1 MTYIIRNPKLLN
13 LNKKY
18 FITVGTFDGVHLG
31 HQKIIT
37 HLVKKAKQ
45 KNCGTLLLTFDPHP
59 RKVVQ
64 PSNAPMLLQTIE
76 ERSEILSKLGLEII
90 FVQPFTKAFS
100 KLNAE
105 EYVKDILVNQLN
117 VEHLLVG
124 YNHRFGKNRTANI
137 FDLKKLGKKYKFSVG
152 EIQAHIVNKI
162 TVSSTKIRHA
172 INNGNIKYANS
183 LLGHTYKLR
192 GIVMKG
198 RQNGKKIGFPTANV
212 KINEREKI
220 LPKNG
225 VYAVKV
231 NYNEMTNL
239 AMMNIGTNPTFSG
252 NYISNE
258 VHLINWDGNLY
269 KKEIEIFFIERI
281 RDEKKFNS
289 IQDLSIQL
297 QNDKNYVLKKFKN
310 LNL

>member
-37 HLVKKAKQ
+37 QLVKKAKQ

-124 YNHRFGKNRTANI
+124 YNHRFGKNRNANI

-183 LLGHTYKLR
+183 LLGHTYKLK

-231 NYNEMTNL
+231 NYNKMTNL

>member
-137 FDLKKLGKKYKFSVG
+137 FDLKKLGKKYKFSVS

-183 LLGHTYKLR
+183 LLGHTYKLK
-192 GIVMKG
+192 GIVMEG

-258 VHLINWDGNLY
+258 VHLIDWDGNLY

-297 QNDKNYVLKKFKN
+297 QNDKNFVLKKFKN

>member
-1 MTYIIRNPKLLN
+1 
-13 LNKKY
+13 
-18 FITVGTFDGVHLG
+18 
-31 HQKIIT
+31 
-37 HLVKKAKQ
+37 
-45 KNCGTLLLTFDPHP
+45 
-59 RKVVQ
+59 
-64 PSNAPMLLQTIE
+64 
-76 ERSEILSKLGLEII
+76 
-90 FVQPFTKAFS
+90 
-100 KLNAE
+100 
-105 EYVKDILVNQLN
+105 
-117 VEHLLVG
+117 
-124 YNHRFGKNRTANI
+124 
-137 FDLKKLGKKYKFSVG
+137 KYKFSVG

-183 LLGHTYKLR
+183 LLGHKYKLK

-212 KINEREKI
+212 KIKEREKI

-231 NYNEMTNL
+231 NYNKITHL

-269 KKEIEIFFIERI
+269 EKEIEIFFIERI

-289 IQDLSIQL
+289 IQDLSMQL
-297 QNDKNYVLKKFKN
+297 HNDKNYVLEKFKN
-310 LNL
+310 LNLQK

>member
-45 KNCGTLLLTFDPHP
+45 KDCGTLLLTFDPHP

-90 FVQPFTKAFS
+90 FIQPFTKAFS

-105 EYVKDILVNQLN
+105 EYVRDILVNQLN

-183 LLGHTYKLR
+183 LLGHTYKLK
-192 GIVMKG
+192 GIVMEG

-212 KINEREKI
+212 KIKEKEKI

-231 NYNEMTNL
+231 NYNEITHL
-239 AMMNIGTNPTFSG
+239 GMMNIGTNPTFSG

-297 QNDKNYVLKKFKN
+297 QIDKNYVLEKFKN

>member
-37 HLVKKAKQ
+37 QLVKKAKQ

-183 LLGHTYKLR
+183 LLGHTYKLK

-231 NYNEMTNL
+231 NYNKMTNL

>member
-124 YNHRFGKNRTANI
+124 YNHRFGRNRTANI

-183 LLGHTYKLR
+183 LLGHTYKLK

-258 VHLINWDGNLY
+258 VHLINWNGNLY

>member
-37 HLVKKAKQ
+37 QLVKKAKQ

-183 LLGHTYKLR
+183 LLGHTYKLK

-231 NYNEMTNL
+231 NYNKMTNL

-297 QNDKNYVLKKFKN
+297 HNDKNYVLEKFKN

>member
-13 LNKKY
+13 LKKKY

-124 YNHRFGKNRTANI
+124 YNHRFGKNRNANI

-183 LLGHTYKLR
+183 LLGHTYKLK

-231 NYNEMTNL
+231 NYNKMTNL

-297 QNDKNYVLKKFKN
+297 HNDKNYVLEKFKN

>member
-137 FDLKKLGKKYKFSVG
+137 FDLKKLGKKYKFSVS

-183 LLGHTYKLR
+183 LLGHTYKLK
-192 GIVMKG
+192 GIVMMG

>member
-183 LLGHTYKLR
+183 LLGHTYKLK

-231 NYNEMTNL
+231 NYNEITHL

-258 VHLINWDGNLY
+258 VHLINWNGNLY

>member
-1 MTYIIRNPKLLN
+1 M
-13 LNKKY
+13 
-18 FITVGTFDGVHLG
+18 
-31 HQKIIT
+31 
-37 HLVKKAKQ
+37 
-45 KNCGTLLLTFDPHP
+45 LTFDPHP

-183 LLGHTYKLR
+183 LLGHTYKLK

-231 NYNEMTNL
+231 NYNEITHL

>member
-76 ERSEILSKLGLEII
+76 EKSEILSKLGLEII

-183 LLGHTYKLR
+183 LLGHTYKLK

>member
-124 YNHRFGKNRTANI
+124 YNHRFGKNRNANI

-183 LLGHTYKLR
+183 LLGHTYKLK

-231 NYNEMTNL
+231 NYNEITHL

>member
-124 YNHRFGKNRTANI
+124 YNHRFGRNRTANI

-183 LLGHTYKLR
+183 LLGHTYKLK

-258 VHLINWDGNLY
+258 VHLINWNGNLY

-297 QNDKNYVLKKFKN
+297 HNDKNYVLEKFKN

>member
-124 YNHRFGKNRTANI
+124 YNHRFGKNRNANI

-183 LLGHTYKLR
+183 LLGHTYKLK

-231 NYNEMTNL
+231 NYNKMTNL

-297 QNDKNYVLKKFKN
+297 QNDKNYILEKFKN

>member
-31 HQKIIT
+31 HQKIINQ
-37 HLVKKAKQ
+37 LVKKAKQ

-64 PSNAPMLLQTIE
+64 PSNAPLLLQTIE

-100 KLNAE
+100 KLNSE

-137 FDLKKLGKKYKFSVG
+137 FDLKKLGKKYKFSVS

-183 LLGHTYKLR
+183 LLGHTYKLK

-212 KINEREKI
+212 KIKEREKI

-231 NYNEMTNL
+231 NYNEMTHL
-239 AMMNIGTNPTFSG
+239 AMMNIGTNPTFNG

-258 VHLINWDGNLY
+258 VHLINWDGDLY

-297 QNDKNYVLKKFKN
+297 QNDKNYILKKFKN

>member
-117 VEHLLVG
+117 VGHLLVG

-183 LLGHTYKLR
+183 LLGHTYKLK

-212 KINEREKI
+212 KINESEKI

>member
-124 YNHRFGKNRTANI
+124 YNHRFGKNRNANI

-183 LLGHTYKLR
+183 LLGHTYKLK

-231 NYNEMTNL
+231 NYNKMTNL

>member
-1 MTYIIRNPKLLN
+1 MTNIIRNPKLLN

-31 HQKIIT
+31 HKKIIT

-183 LLGHTYKLR
+183 LLGHTYKLK

>member
-1 MTYIIRNPKLLN
+1 MTNIIRNPKLLN

-137 FDLKKLGKKYKFSVG
+137 FDLKKLGKKYKFSVS

>member
-183 LLGHTYKLR
+183 LLGHTYKLK

-231 NYNEMTNL
+231 NYNKMTNL

-258 VHLINWDGNLY
+258 VHLINWEGNLY

>member
-37 HLVKKAKQ
+37 QLVKKAKQ

-64 PSNAPMLLQTIE
+64 PSNAPLLLQTIE

-90 FVQPFTKAFS
+90 FIQPFTKAFS
-100 KLNAE
+100 KLNSE

-137 FDLKKLGKKYKFSVG
+137 FDLKKLGKKYKFSVS

-172 INNGNIKYANS
+172 ISNGNIKYANS
-183 LLGHTYKLR
+183 LLGHTYKLK

-212 KINEREKI
+212 KIKEREKI

-231 NYNEMTNL
+231 NYNEITHL
-239 AMMNIGTNPTFSG
+239 AMMNIGTNPTFNG

-297 QNDKNYVLKKFKN
+297 QNDKNYILEKFKN

>member
-105 EYVKDILVNQLN
+105 EYVRDILVNQLN

-183 LLGHTYKLR
+183 LLGHTYKLK

-231 NYNEMTNL
+231 NYNKMTNL

>member
-183 LLGHTYKLR
+183 LLGHTYKLK

-212 KINEREKI
+212 KIKEREKI

-231 NYNEMTNL
+231 NYNEITHL
-239 AMMNIGTNPTFSG
+239 AMMNIGTNPTFNG

>member
-183 LLGHTYKLR
+183 LLGHTYKLK

-297 QNDKNYVLKKFKN
+297 QNDKNYVLKN
-310 LNL
+310 LKI

>member
-137 FDLKKLGKKYKFSVG
+137 FDLKKLGKKYKFSVS

-183 LLGHTYKLR
+183 LLGHTYKLK

-258 VHLINWDGNLY
+258 VHLIDWDGNLY

-297 QNDKNYVLKKFKN
+297 QNDKNFVLKKFKN

>member
-37 HLVKKAKQ
+37 QLVKKAKQ

-76 ERSEILSKLGLEII
+76 ERAEILSKLGLEII

-183 LLGHTYKLR
+183 LLGHTYKLK

>member
-76 ERSEILSKLGLEII
+76 EKSEILSKLGLEII

-183 LLGHTYKLR
+183 LLGHTYKLK

-258 VHLINWDGNLY
+258 VHLINWEGNLY

>member
-124 YNHRFGKNRTANI
+124 YNHRFGKNRNANI

-183 LLGHTYKLR
+183 LLGHTYKLK

-231 NYNEMTNL
+231 NYNEITHL

-258 VHLINWDGNLY
+258 VHLINWNGNLY

-297 QNDKNYVLKKFKN
+297 HNDKNYVLEKFKN

>member
-183 LLGHTYKLR
+183 LLGHTYKLK

-225 VYAVKV
+225 VYAVIV
-231 NYNEMTNL
+231 NYNEITHL

>member
-124 YNHRFGKNRTANI
+124 YNHRFGRNRTANI

-183 LLGHTYKLR
+183 LLGHTYKLK

-231 NYNEMTNL
+231 NYNKMTNL

>member
-124 YNHRFGKNRTANI
+124 YNHRFGKNRNANI

-172 INNGNIKYANS
+172 ISNGNIKYANS
-183 LLGHTYKLR
+183 LLGHTYKLK

-231 NYNEMTNL
+231 NYNKMTNL

>member
-13 LNKKY
+13 LKKKY

-183 LLGHTYKLR
+183 LLGHTYKLK

-231 NYNEMTNL
+231 NYNEITHL

>member
-183 LLGHTYKLR
+183 LLGHTYKLK

-212 KINEREKI
+212 KIKEREKI

>member
-13 LNKKY
+13 LKKKY

-124 YNHRFGKNRTANI
+124 YNHRFGKNRNANI

-183 LLGHTYKLR
+183 LLGHTYKLK

>member
-172 INNGNIKYANS
+172 VNNGNIKYANS
-183 LLGHTYKLR
+183 LLGHTYKLK

-297 QNDKNYVLKKFKN
+297 QNDKNYVLRKFKN

>member
-76 ERSEILSKLGLEII
+76 EKSEILSKLGLEII

-183 LLGHTYKLR
+183 LLGHTYKLK

-297 QNDKNYVLKKFKN
+297 QNDKNFVLKKFKN

>member
-162 TVSSTKIRHA
+162 TVSSTKIRLA

-183 LLGHTYKLR
+183 LLGHTYKLK

>member
-124 YNHRFGKNRTANI
+124 YNHRFGRNRTANI

-183 LLGHTYKLR
+183 LLGHTYKLK

-198 RQNGKKIGFPTANV
+198 RQNVKKIGFPTANV

-231 NYNEMTNL
+231 NYNEITHL

-258 VHLINWDGNLY
+258 VHLINWNGNLY

-297 QNDKNYVLKKFKN
+297 QNDKNYILEKFKN

>member
-1 MTYIIRNPKLLN
+1 MTNIIRNPKLLN

-37 HLVKKAKQ
+37 HLIKKAKQ

-105 EYVKDILVNQLN
+105 EYVRDILVNQLN

-183 LLGHTYKLR
+183 LLGHTYKLK